1 MEIRV
6 KKALLNSLTEFL
18 MDIKLEGRVS
28 RARMKL
34 IFAMSEAAEELQSD
48 SKFIRKE
55 NKEDSNKAKKEID
68 ELLEEEAVLDLTKY
82 KELIYDLHVAL
93 ENIDEKMAFP
103 QSYLH
108 DELLNAIEENMN
120 EIGDDE

>member
-48 SKFIRKE
+48 TQFIRKE

-93 ENIDEKMAFP
+93 ENIDEKIAYKK
-103 QSYLH
+103 SYLH

-120 EIGDDE
+120 EIWDDE

>member
-48 SKFIRKE
+48 TQFIRKE

-103 QSYLH
+103 KSYLH

>member
-48 SKFIRKE
+48 TQFIRKE

-93 ENIDEKMAFP
+93 ENIDEKIAFP
-103 QSYLH
+103 KSYLH

>member
-48 SKFIRKE
+48 TQFIRKE

-68 ELLEEEAVLDLTKY
+68 ELLEEKAVLDLTKY

-93 ENIDEKMAFP
+93 ENIDEKIAFP
-103 QSYLH
+103 KSYLH